1 MFSLVGSFLF
11 GVVIGWNIYFINRY
25 RKAEVQ
31 FSDLAA
37 IVGVVGGAAVL
48 ALFPAGTELFGAYAI
63 GLAVGFFGYFVT
75 LIILVMRSPNFT
87 LDWFL
92 DGRRKKPKEDEIISE
107 GTSGT
112 IHSMGVGGRT
122 GDRY

>member
-75 LIILVMRSPNFT
+75 LVILVMRSPNFT

-92 DGRRKKPKEDEIISE
+92 DGRRKKLREDEIISE
-107 GTSGT
+107 GGSGT

-122 GDRY
+122 GDRC